1 MMEQLIE
8 KMEVR
13 GLSALTDAELLSLL
27 VGDERLAAQLLET
40 CSSLA
45 QIADEDRARLR
56 TIGGLGLKRAQLL
69 HVAAEFGRRV
79 AESRH
84 GQAPVIDTS
93 EAVVALMRPQL
104 ERLPYEECWALYLT
118 SSNRLIERCRIS
130 QGGVQGTVVDHRL
143 VVKRA
148 LELLATKLILVHNH
162 PSGAAEPSGADR
174 QLTRRIAEAAALFDV
189 RLLDHLIISR
199 EGDFSFKRAKLL

>member
-1 MMEQLIE
+1 MEQLIE
-8 KMEVR
+8 KMEIR
-13 GLSALTDAELLSLL
+13 GLASLTDRELLSLL
-27 VGDERLAAQLLET
+27 VGDERLADELLT
-40 CSSLA
+40 ACGSLA
-45 QIADEDRARLR
+45 QLASEERARLR
-56 TIGGLGLKRAQLL
+56 MVGGLGLKRAQQL
-69 HVAAEFGRRV
+69 HLAAEFGRRV
-79 AESRH
+79 AAVQGE
-84 GQAPVIDTS
+84 QNPVIDS
-93 EAVVALMRPQL
+93 SDAVVALMRPQL

-162 PSGAAEPSGADR
+162 PSGAAVPSEQDR
-174 QLTRRIAEAAALFDV
+174 QLTRRISEAAALFDI

-199 EGDFSFKRAKLL
+199 EGDFSFRRAGELR